1 MRKTFIFKCIV
12 IVICFS
18 IIGSLK
24 AQTVEEHGNKDIIPN
39 KEERIYSLSKIWKEL
54 EYNFAFPEK
63 LKIANLDSLYLA
75 YLPLVENAPD
85 NYAYYRILCSFMAHF
100 DEAHTRIIP
109 PSTIKNEMPP
119 VVLSNIGK
127 HIFVKNVAQDLLKDI
142 PLNSEVIAVNEV
154 PTEDYL
160 KDSVYQYISAATPH
174 WKFDKAVTE
183 MLNGRPNTKVTLTI
197 QSPKGNLRTIELTR
211 NYQSDQFHLPMAD
224 TTKILPLQIKYLSD
238 DIAYLH
244 LSTCNGKD
252 LEQIERTFQQHL
264 NKLLACK
271 GLIIDVRGNRG
282 GTDQAWYPIAF
293 HSISNKEF
301 RDKGKWMSRTHVASY
316 KSYGEWNKYMR
327 DYYEGKAMT
336 EIKHPPYKPNIPDSL
351 KLNQP
356 MIILSGKYVGSA
368 SEDFVQLMKEF
379 KRAVIIGEP
388 TVGCMGEPS
397 FVDLPGGYTAMIST
411 KSYQAEDGSQ
421 PNDTGILPDIEVKQN
436 FDIFLKG
443 KDNQLEYAIKELKK
457 RTL

>member
-1 MRKTFIFKCIV
+1 
-12 IVICFS
+12 
-18 IIGSLK
+18 
-24 AQTVEEHGNKDIIPN
+24 
-39 KEERIYSLSKIWKEL
+39 
-54 EYNFAFPEK
+54 
-63 LKIANLDSLYLA
+63 
-75 YLPLVENAPD
+75 
-85 NYAYYRILCSFMAHF
+85 
-100 DEAHTRIIP
+100 
-109 PSTIKNEMPP
+109 
-119 VVLSNIGK
+119 
-127 HIFVKNVAQDLLKDI
+127 
-142 PLNSEVIAVNEV
+142 
-154 PTEDYL
+154 
-160 KDSVYQYISAATPH
+160 
-174 WKFDKAVTE
+174 
-183 MLNGRPNTKVTLTI
+183 
-197 QSPKGNLRTIELTR
+197 
-211 NYQSDQFHLPMAD
+211 
-224 TTKILPLQIKYLSD
+224 
-238 DIAYLH
+238 
-244 LSTCNGKD
+244 
-252 LEQIERTFQQHL
+252 
-264 NKLLACK
+264 
-271 GLIIDVRGNRG
+271 
-282 GTDQAWYPIAF
+282 
-293 HSISNKEF
+293 
-301 RDKGKWMSRTHVASY
+301 
-316 KSYGEWNKYMR
+316 MR